1 MTKENFNIA
10 KDILAQIQKLENIER
25 RIQKTYNASDDTEL
39 KELLSDCMNVCEGY
53 KDYKE
58 KRFSEL

>member
-1 MTKENFNIA
+1 MTKENFNKA
-10 KDILAQIQKLENIER
+10 KDILEQIQKLENIER
-25 RIQKTYNASDDTEL
+25 RIEKAYKQIDDAEL